1 MDYSNST
8 IPKSDD
14 LRAFTRDIA
23 DTLQIASNSVERV
36 KPLRLC
42 ASDNVNMFSLKK
54 PLHLSRLGV
63 TFDRNSDWYK
73 GEYFDYGISIPNIA
87 LSEAETVHWRW
98 DKPKGGANSCYRLYD
113 FVGYYHKAPK
123 MTVME
128 IPAEI
133 YSNGED
139 VDLFTTFRA
148 STDKSIGYDLLFPNQ
163 NRYLCMMIKKGSSY
177 KMRTATNPIGHSG
190 GNYDYVTLTKAA
202 IEWLGSGTHKAIS
215 FLSNEVIPDWTSAPA
230 SRILYYAGYADA
242 IDSNVKN
249 FVVKQFIPEDVVAS
263 DMLPDVLDYCMTK
276 EMFTISVTALK
287 SFTISARQIKGFYQN
302 NLKTVSTTLYDIVN
316 KDQLGFQ
323 DTVSMK
329 QGETKIFNV
338 TINAMWVDN
347 NGVAIRPPAT
357 NEKYTFRLNLT
368 MPSLEGVGSVGFVD
382 DTCECYSKDIF

>member
-1 MDYSNST
+1 MNYQDT
-8 IPKSDD
+8 IIPFSDNTKRLTND
-14 LRAFTRDIA
+14 VA
-23 DTLQIASNSVERV
+23 DTLGVQPHELGYNR
-36 KPLRLC
+36 PCRLC
-42 ASDNVNMFSLKK
+42 VDDRVNMFSLKK
-54 PLHLSRLGV
+54 PLHLGRLGDF
-63 TFDRNSDWYK
+63 FDRNGDWYK
-73 GEYFDYGISIPNIA
+73 GEFFDYGIEIPNIQ
-87 LSEAETVHWRW
+87 LNEAETVHWRW
-98 DKPKGGANSCYRLYD
+98 DKPKGTSQSPYRLKD

-128 IPAEI
+128 IPSEI
-133 YSNGED
+133 FSNGED

-302 NLKTVSTTLYDIVN
+302 NLKTVSTTLYNIVN